1 MNSVGVVDVESKKR
15 MVYFMTSI
23 VLVVVV
29 MMEDTN
35 LKVVH
40 AVMHKCSV
48 WSVLRRYEV
57 L

>member
-1 MNSVGVVDVESKKR
+1 VNVYAERKKR

-40 AVMHKCSV
+40 AVMHRCSV